1 MYHRPPLLIINNLFR
16 DGVIS
21 FRKKYKLL
29 LRREKELTIGDLTPW
44 TLYYI
49 RIRACNAGGCGETPT
64 ALEVRSAA
72 EIAEEVPGPTLLVGA
87 GGKPQMF
94 ASKPGKPMNSIAGL
108 KYRCET
114 G

>member
-1 MYHRPPLLIINNLFR
+1 M
-16 DGVIS
+16 
-21 FRKKYKLL
+21 
-29 LRREKELTIGDLTPW
+29 IGDLTPW

-72 EIAEEVPGPTLLVGA
+72 EKAEQVPGPTLLIGA
-87 GGKPQMF
+87 GGKTQMF

-108 KYRCET
+108 QYRCAKT
-114 G
+114 DCQQQLSYIQFLS